1 MVSIEISLAG
11 YGGMVAALLWLG
23 IVPYLQKR
31 KESQEAGQDPPS
43 FTGAYLTNFVIA
55 VITGF
60 ISVTMAIEG
69 FESKLVGLQSI
80 GIAAGLGFS
89 FTYTVLG
96 IANQRTSLSIENA
109 KLKTVLT
116 NQINEKVSQNK

>member
-1 MVSIEISLAG
+1 MADIFINAAG
-11 YGGMVAALLWLG
+11 YGGMIGALLWLG

-31 KESQEAGQDPPS
+31 KEAEQSGEPIPTFA
-43 FTGAYLTNFVIA
+43 GAYLTNFVIA

-69 FESKLVGLQSI
+69 LESKLIGIESI
-80 GIAAGLGFS
+80 GIAAGMGFA

-96 IANQRTSLSIENA
+96 IANTRTDLKIENA
-109 KLKTVLT
+109 ELKRLIALHQPTK
-116 NQINEKVSQNK
+116 EDK